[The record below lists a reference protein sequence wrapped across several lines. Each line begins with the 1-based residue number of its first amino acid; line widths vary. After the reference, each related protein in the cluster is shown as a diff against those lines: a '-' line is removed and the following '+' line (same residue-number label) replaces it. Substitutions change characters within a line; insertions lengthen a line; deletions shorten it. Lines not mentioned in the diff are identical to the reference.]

1 MLFLKI
7 IPFYHVGNNFDTEG
21 FIDCITAFLHV
32 FICFYGIPFLIVF
45 GLSFILAIG
54 YKIYEFIDK
63 INKKNKKE

>member
-1 MLFLKI
+1 MLFLNI
-7 IPFYHVGNNFDTEG
+7 MLFYHVGNNFDTEG
-21 FIDCITAFLHV
+21 FIDCMTAFLHV
-32 FICFYGIPFLIVF
+32 LIRFYGIPFLIVF

>member
-7 IPFYHVGNNFDTEG
+7 IPFYHVGNNFDIEG
-21 FIDCITAFLHV
+21 FIDCMTAFLHV
-32 FICFYGIPFLIVF
+32 LICFCGIPFLIVF
-45 GLSFILAIG
+45 GLSFILTIG

>member
-21 FIDCITAFLHV
+21 FIDCITAFLHILIY
-32 FICFYGIPFLIVF
+32 FFGIPFLIAF